1 MDVYYDAIVSA
12 ADRDVVQR
20 WISENASDDIDYIT
34 INEGIVSV
42 HGNVDEF
49 SGVTGTAPRQGDLGA
64 ELDAAR
70 DGMRRFA
77 SGPPNRTD
85 ESG

>member
-1 MDVYYDAIVSA
+1 MDVYYDAIVSP
-12 ADRDVVQR
+12 ADRDVVER
-20 WISENASDDIDYIT
+20 WISENNSDDIDYIT
-34 INEGIVSV
+34 IDEGIVSV
-42 HGNVDEF
+42 HGNIDDF

-77 SGPPNRTD
+77 SGPPRPAD
-85 ESG
+85 

>member
-1 MDVYYDAIVSA
+1 MDVYYDTIVSS
-12 ADRDVVQR
+12 ADREVVER
-20 WISENASDDIDYIT
+20 WISENTSDDIDYIT
-34 INEGIVSV
+34 IDEGIVSV
-42 HGNVDEF
+42 HGSVDDF

-77 SGPPNRTD
+77 SGPPPQAD
-85 ESG
+85 